1 MWIVIFLLLPLNGIA
16 HELGH
21 ALYYLLA
28 RIRINVF
35 VLFNMLIYRSD
46 DKWKVKRLPA
56 IKQSLVIPL
65 IDESKSLE
73 YYQRHVLNELLAG
86 PIMTA
91 LLIVLWACLLT
102 MAEDSIT
109 KLAILTNIGMNGSL
123 LFSCFRRNESAIGDI
138 TAFFWLGKNRTKLN
152 CYILDY
158 CMLSKKMCNEYEQ
171 FFDLD
176 FDALDDNEKAD
187 WSFDC
192 SALWTNGFHV
202 KTDEKMLQYMMA
214 RLHYKADFQ
223 KLLENPEEIGSI
235 YTEYFKYTMK
245 QTKTEQNLMNIILY
259 ELGIGDGMN
268 EK

>member
-1 MWIVIFLLLPLNGIA
+1 MWIAIFLLLPLNGIA

-35 VLFNMLIYRSD
+35 VLFNVLIYRSD
-46 DKWKVKRLPA
+46 GKWKVKRLPA

-86 PIMTA
+86 PIMTV

-102 MAEDSIT
+102 RAEDSIT
-109 KLAILTNIGMNGSL
+109 KLAILANIGMNGSL
-123 LFSCFRRNESAIGDI
+123 LFSCFRRNDNAIGDV
-138 TAFFWLGKNRTKLN
+138 TAFVLLGKNHVKLN

-158 CMLSKKMCNEYEQ
+158 CMLSKKMCYEYEQ
-171 FFDLD
+171 FFELD
-176 FDALDDNEKAD
+176 FDALDDNEKVD

-192 SALWTNGFHV
+192 SALWKNGFHI
-202 KTDEKMLQYMMA
+202 KTDKKMLQYMVA
-214 RLHYKADFQ
+214 RLHYKADS
-223 KLLENPEEIGSI
+223 LESLDNSDIVASI
-235 YTEYFKYTMK
+235 YTEYFRYTLKNM
-245 QTKTEQNLMNIILY
+245 KTEQNLMNTILN

-268 EK
+268 EE